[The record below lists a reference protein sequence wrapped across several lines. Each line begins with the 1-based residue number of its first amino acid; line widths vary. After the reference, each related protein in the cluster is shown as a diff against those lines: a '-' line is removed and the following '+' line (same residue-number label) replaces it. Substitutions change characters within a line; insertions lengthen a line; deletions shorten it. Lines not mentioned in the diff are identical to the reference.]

1 MMLKFHLL
9 SVQQLFFF
17 LLKMNATTCRT
28 IKDDGSAV
36 AEVSGGDHKSTGE
49 GSSVEKE
56 VSFDVKL

>member
-1 MMLKFHLL
+1 
-9 SVQQLFFF
+9 
-17 LLKMNATTCRT
+17 MNATTCRT

-56 VSFDVKL
+56 VSFDVKLWEYTTNFKNWNW